1 MMMNVPAFIDI
12 SPEKRAEEL
21 RSYFHSLGAEI
32 SLENS
37 GKGLDDGLHK
47 IIGVCD
53 VSFKAP
59 SSVSGS
65 VGEEP
70 SSSSVESVLN
80 GILSLLS
87 LGSPEKSKNL
97 ILAFCDKLCKADERV
112 GDICLKVLWALYE
125 SLPAEGAGSMRI
137 CVYLHLL
144 SLADRVGAIQTV
156 YSSMEELKASFQG
169 AQPQQLQEMLR
180 LLHQAL
186 LNAQK
191 SEEAS
196 IVMIELLRTYTM
208 DNASQ
213 AREEAQRCIIASL
226 ADPQT
231 FLLDHLLQLTPVK
244 FLEGE
249 LIHDLLKIFVFEKLE
264 AYEKF
269 YGSHKEFVTSLGLKH
284 ESNLTKMKLLT
295 FMQLAET
302 QSELSFAEIQTHLNL
317 KEEEVEFFVI
327 DLLKTKLVRAKL
339 DQANKIVH
347 VSSTMHRTFTK
358 QHWNKLHSLLT
369 GWKTNLHTVREQ
381 LSHWAEAQLEMKE
394 KQV

>member
-1 MMMNVPAFIDI
+1 MMNVPAFIEI

-21 RSYFHSLGAEI
+21 RAYFHGLGAEI
-32 SLENS
+32 ALENS
-37 GKGLDDGLHK
+37 GKGLDDDLHK

-53 VSFKAP
+53 VSFKA
-59 SSVSGS
+59 
-65 VGEEP
+65 EEEEG
-70 SSSSVESVLN
+70 SVESVLN

-97 ILAFCDKLCKADERV
+97 ILSFCDKLNKADERA
-112 GDICLKVLWALYE
+112 GSTCLKVLWSLYE
-125 SLPAEGAGSMRI
+125 ALPTSCSPMRI
-137 CVYLHLL
+137 CVYLHVL

-156 YSSMEELKASFQG
+156 YTSIEDFKSQFAEAND
-169 AQPQQLQEMLR
+169 QQLQELLR

-191 SEEAS
+191 SDEAS
-196 IVMIELLRTYTM
+196 QVMVELLRTYTM

-226 ADPQT
+226 ADPHT

-249 LIHDLLKIFVFEKLE
+249 VIHDLLKIFVFEKLD
-264 AYEKF
+264 AYENF
-269 YGSHKEFVTSLGLKH
+269 YKNHKEFVTSLGLKH
-284 ESNLTKMKLLT
+284 ENNLSKMKLLT

-302 QSELSFAEIQTHLNL
+302 QTELSFHEIQTHLNL
-317 KEEEVEFFVI
+317 NEDEVELFVI

-339 DQANKIVH
+339 DQANKVVH

-358 QHWNKLHSLLT
+358 QHWNKLHSLLN
-369 GWKTNLHTVREQ
+369 GWKTNLHTIRGQ

-394 KQV
+394 KQI